1 MTCILGPI
9 LCDVFVEGG
18 ATGTPLR
25 QSKHARRAPRLLP
38 EGSAAHAEHALRWC
52 RLRRVETPPLIQ
64 PLVQINEAVPD
75 ASAELVV
82 SRASTTCAPFLKSSH
97 RLAEQISG
105 ERFVHQLAKVF
116 FGLCAAVHV

>member
-1 MTCILGPI
+1 
-9 LCDVFVEGG
+9 
-18 ATGTPLR
+18 
-25 QSKHARRAPRLLP
+25 
-38 EGSAAHAEHALRWC
+38 
-52 RLRRVETPPLIQ
+52 VETPPLIQ